1 MRAFAYVMRVFTAQ
15 HFAAQLTSMFSLS
28 PAVVSPSPAASPS
41 RFQPLQSRLQP
52 LQSRLQPLQAMF
64 VVLALLGS
72 TLVAQV
78 NAVSA
83 QLIGPDLGTTGEQD
97 YLPSTVACVGPAK
110 TDREFSD
117 VSDKNVFYGA
127 INCLAYYGITVGTG
141 QDKFSPNL
149 DVTRGQMVRFMT
161 RTARLTGAN
170 PQGVLGNFPAAG
182 SPKDLVRRDEMAQ
195 LLARLLILSTNHVSP
210 YNVTVDATGD
220 MAINGLSDFGFFT
233 DVRFPSSGR
242 YDSTVDKSVS
252 VIYEMGVTKGRG
264 GGTYFDPEG
273 TVTRGQMAAFITRAL
288 AHTRVRPEGLTIQIN
303 RQLRDRISVSVR
315 DSSFRPVAGRH
326 VDVFVASSQSASRV
340 FTSDGACNSGEVS
353 KLGGESL
360 CRIDNGDIR
369 TDAYGDVL
377 TLPVNFDLSSRRS
390 SRKNTTVYVWVWDG
404 KRGER
409 IAAGSSHVGLLSL
422 TVKQGEDEVFQ
433 RCPKATGGVRV
444 LHFAEPQASCI
455 NENSKYVAV
464 FDTSEGE
471 MRFTL
476 DTKKTPGTV
485 NNFVALARWGYYNG
499 TLIFHGEPNIDIIQG
514 GSPHTQNAGDPGPG
528 YTIKDEPTMRVNH
541 GKGGR
546 LEGDY
551 KYVPG
556 QLVMARTAARN
567 SASAQFFITT
577 GSNAARL
584 NNTGIYVVFGQMS
597 SKDTPSLTVA
607 KKIMNTFKEGRGQDS
622 APTKQVTVY
631 SISIEET

>member
-1 MRAFAYVMRVFTAQ
+1 MNISIQEIDRHLRRAFATQQMST
-15 HFAAQLTSMFSLS
+15 FSLHT
-28 PAVVSPSPAASPS
+28 AVVSP
-41 RFQPLQSRLQP
+41 L
-52 LQSRLQPLQAMF
+52 RLQPLQAVF
-64 VVLALLGS
+64 IVLALIGS

-83 QLIGPDLGTTGEQD
+83 QLIGPDLSTTGEQD
-97 YLPSTVACVGPAK
+97 YLPSTVACVGPAE
-110 TDREFSD
+110 TDREFRD
-117 VSDKNVFYGA
+117 VSDESVFHGA

-141 QDKFSPNL
+141 QNRFSPDL
-149 DVTRGQMVRFMT
+149 AVTRGQMVRFMT
-161 RTARLTGAN
+161 RTASLTGAN
-170 PQGVLGNFPAAG
+170 SQGVLGNFPAAG
-182 SPKDLVRRDEMAQ
+182 SPKDLVRRDEMAV
-195 LLARLLILSTNHVSP
+195 LLARLLVLSTNYVSP

-242 YDSTVDKSVS
+242 YDSTADKSVS

-288 AHTRVRPEGLTIQIN
+288 AHTRVRPVGLTIQVN
-303 RQLRDRISVSVR
+303 RQLRDRVSVSVR
-315 DSSFRPVAGRH
+315 DDSFRPVAGRY
-326 VDVFVASSQSASRV
+326 VDVFASASQNRSRV
-340 FTSDGACNSGEVS
+340 FNSDGTCNSEEAS

-360 CRIDNGDIR
+360 CRIDDR
-369 TDAYGDVL
+369 DLKTDAYGDVL
-377 TLPVNFDLSSRRS
+377 TLPVNFDLTGRRA
-390 SRKNTTVYVWVWDG
+390 RRNTTAYVWVWDG
-404 KRGER
+404 NRGAR
-409 IAAGSSHVGLLSL
+409 IAAGSNQERLLSL
-422 TVKQGEDEVFQ
+422 AVKQGQDEVFQ

-499 TLIFHGEPNIDIIQG
+499 TLIFHAEPNIDIIQG

-541 GKGGR
+541 SKGGS

-551 KYVPG
+551 QYVPG
-556 QLVMARTAARN
+556 QLVMARTAARD

-597 SKDTPSLTVA
+597 SKDSPSLTVA
-607 KKIMNTFKEGRGQDS
+607 KKIMNTFKAGRAQDNTPS
-622 APTKQVTVY
+622 KQVTVY
-631 SISIEET
+631 SVSIEET